1 MNLYPYEKGK
11 RGRGNVFSH
20 AEGVGVLG
28 TTSFGV
34 VFTFEVLAILKEG
47 RGCKRFPLFKT
58 KRGDEKSFTL
68 SCGGGGGGV
77 RGRIKVQT
85 RNFPISPPPLPV
97 INDRSLEGVWI
108 KARPHC
114 PTMELG

>member
-11 RGRGNVFSH
+11 RGRRNVFSH

-68 SCGGGGGGV
+68 SCGGGGEGAHKGSDPQFSN
-77 RGRIKVQT
+77 K
-85 RNFPISPPPLPV
+85 PPPSP
-97 INDRSLEGVWI
+97 
-108 KARPHC
+108 
-114 PTMELG
+114 